1 MRIAVAQFTAG
12 TEPAANLELVL
23 AQIGRAAASGA
34 QLVVFPEAMSCSFA
48 RARIEAAEALDG
60 PWANAVRQAA
70 ADAGVTVIVGI
81 FTPGGNGKVRN
92 TLLVTGPDLDAHYDK
107 LHLFDAYGYLESDQI
122 EPGDAVVT
130 VSIAGVVCG
139 LSTCYDIRFPE
150 LYKQLAAAGAEL
162 IVVPASWAPGE
173 RKVEQWRSLAVA
185 RALDSTSF
193 VVAVDQAEPPS
204 DPSAEPGGRRP
215 TGVGHSLVVDPLG
228 EILLE
233 LDAEP
238 RLVTIDLD
246 LDVVRAA
253 RNALPVLANSRFTS
267 ELARPEPF

>member
-1 MRIAVAQFTAG
+1 MRIALAQFTAG

-162 IVVPASWAPGE
+162 IMVPASWAPGE

-204 DPSAEPGGRRP
+204 DPDAEPGGRRP

-246 LDVVRAA
+246 LDTVQAA

>member
-150 LYKQLAAAGAEL
+150 LYKQLAASGAEL

-204 DPSAEPGGRRP
+204 DPDAETGGRRP

>member
-1 MRIAVAQFTAG
+1 MRIALAQFTAG

-204 DPSAEPGGRRP
+204 DPDAETGGRRP

-267 ELARPEPF
+267 ELARPESF